1 MNATLPAVLELASAP
16 ALVVRP
22 WAGAAELASALLE
35 AAQMTLPLSAAS
47 IQAWWDQA
55 PLGERIYLVRALA
68 RALPHAEG
76 VAGTRLADPG
86 WRYNAGVPL
95 ALATFVVAMRLKRR
109 HRAENTL
116 RAWRGDW
123 RIWRAWCKRN
133 GRPSFNPSA
142 AQLSEFFAW
151 YAPTHKVA
159 TIRRLGATLTAM
171 HQAAGF
177 RDPLSQPL
185 HSEIWRDALTPPMA
199 KERKEREKKRKT
211 KGRKIPTD
219 RRDEPVDQA
228 EGLRRETLDAVLKA
242 IDTTKRIG
250 ARDAALL
257 CAMYDMLGRRS
268 EVVAL
273 TVRDIATD
281 RVTTSGTALVRRSK
295 TDQTG
300 EGRILYLRP
309 DTLSRLQHWLALSGI
324 KEGPI
329 FRALRGFA
337 GRYKAVDLP
346 PLDAAELA
354 RILRRRVGA
363 VLKKPDGT
371 PQDVVKLFSGHS
383 CRVGAAQDMA
393 ENGATD
399 LEIMLAGRWTSVAMV
414 ARYTA
419 KIRAKQGFMARLAEK
434 QDAEGPIIN
443 ENAK

>member
-1 MNATLPAVLELASAP
+1 MNPTLPTVLELASAP

-22 WAGAAELASALLE
+22 WAGAGELAPALLE
-35 AAQMTLPLSAAS
+35 AAQLTLPLSAAS

-55 PLGERIYLVRALA
+55 PLGERVYLVRALA

-76 VAGTRLADPG
+76 LAGTRLADPG

-123 RIWRAWCKRN
+123 RTWRAWCKRN

-171 HQAAGF
+171 HLAAGF
-177 RDPLSQPL
+177 GDPLNQPL
-185 HSEIWRDALTPPMA
+185 HAEIWRDALTPPMA
-199 KERKEREKKRKT
+199 KARKEREKKRKT
-211 KGRKIPTD
+211 KGTAIATD

-281 RVTTSGTALVRRSK
+281 RVTTSGTAVVRRSK
-295 TDQTG
+295 TDQAG
-300 EGRILYLRP
+300 EGRLLYLRP
-309 DTLSRLQHWLALSGI
+309 DTLSRLQHWLALADI
-324 KEGPI
+324 KDGPI

-337 GRYKAVDLP
+337 GRGKAVGLP
-346 PLDAAELA
+346 TLDAAEVA
-354 RILRRRVGA
+354 RIMRRRVAA
-363 VLKKPDGT
+363 VLKNPDGT
-371 PQDVVKLFSGHS
+371 PADAVKLFSGHS

-393 ENGATD
+393 ENGASD
-399 LEIMLAGRWTSVAMV
+399 IEIMLAGRWTSLAMV

-419 KIRAKQGFMARLAEK
+419 KIRAKQGGMARMAAK
-434 QDAEGPIIN
+434 QDAEGVIV
-443 ENAK
+443 NAHNS